1 MRSMAEFENQFILLF
16 LLLVPVLFFVYNKIL
31 TKKKKAAIK
40 FSNLS
45 YIKSAIGNKKKT
57 KRDSMLFYISI
68 TIIVLMIIGFADL
81 HIPLEQTKEGVNVVL
96 VIDVSGSMQ
105 ANDYPPNRLESA
117 KSSAEILVESLQLK
131 DNAGIVTFETGAT
144 TAAYL
149 SPYKDKVI
157 EKLRAISLR
166 DGRTAIGDGLSLGID
181 MATSVP
187 NKQKVVILLSDGVN
201 NAGVIT
207 PAEAIAF
214 AKTNDIQ
221 VYTIG
226 LGSEQRVIL
235 GYDFFGR
242 AQYAELDEATL
253 EAIAVNTGGKYFKSI
268 DSTTLQNIY
277 ENISKDIKRE
287 QEDTSIKDW
296 FFMVSLGLFCV
307 QVYMRYGRGM
317 IIQ

>member
-1 MRSMAEFENQFILLF
+1 MAGFENQIILL
-16 LLLVPVLFFVYNKIL
+16 LLLLIPVLFYLYNKVLI
-31 TKKKKAAIK
+31 KKKKAAIK

-45 YIKSAIGNKKKT
+45 YIKSALGDKKKT
-57 KRDSMLFYISI
+57 KRDSLLFYISI
-68 TIIVLMIIGFADL
+68 GIIVLMILGFADP

-96 VIDVSGSMQ
+96 VLDVSGSMQ
-105 ANDYPPNRLESA
+105 AEDYPPNRLESA
-117 KSSAEILVESLQLK
+117 KKSAEILLKSLQPK

-157 EKLRAISLR
+157 DKLRDIMPR
-166 DGRTAIGDGLSLGID
+166 EGKTAIGDGLSLGID

-207 PAEAIAF
+207 PGEAVAF
-214 AKTNDIQ
+214 AKSNDIQ

-226 LGSEQRVIL
+226 LGSENKVVL

-253 EAIAVNTGGKYFKSI
+253 NAIAENTGGKYFKSI
-268 DSTTLQNIY
+268 DFATLENIY
-277 ENISKDIKRE
+277 KNISQDIKRE

-296 FFMVSLGLFCV
+296 FFAASLGLFFI
-307 QVYMRYGRGM
+307 QIYMRYGKGR

>member
-1 MRSMAEFENQFILLF
+1 MAGFDNQFVLLF
-16 LLLVPVLFFVYNKIL
+16 LLLVPGLFYLYNKIL
-31 TKKKKAAIK
+31 AKKKKAAIR

-45 YIKSAIGNKKKT
+45 YIKSAMGSKKKT
-57 KRDSMLFYISI
+57 KRDSFLFYMSI
-68 TIIVLMIIGFADL
+68 AIITLMIIGFADP

-105 ANDYPPNRLESA
+105 AEDYPPNRLESA
-117 KSSAEILVESLQLK
+117 KRSAEILLDSLQPK

-157 EKLRAISLR
+157 EKLRDISPR
-166 DGRTAIGDGLSLGID
+166 DGKTAIGDGLSLGID

-187 NKQKVVILLSDGVN
+187 NKQKVVILLSDGVS

-207 PAEAIAF
+207 PREAIAF
-214 AKTNDIQ
+214 AKSNDIQ

-226 LGSEQRVIL
+226 LGSENKVIL

-242 AQYAELDEATL
+242 AQYAELDETTL
-253 EAIAVNTGGKYFKSI
+253 KAIAENTGGKYFKSI
-268 DSTTLQNIY
+268 DSETLENIY
-277 ENISKDIKRE
+277 KNISKDIKRE

-296 FFMVSLGLFCV
+296 FFMASLGLFLV
-307 QVYMRYGRGM
+307 QIYMRYGKGR

>member
-1 MRSMAEFENQFILLF
+1 
-16 LLLVPVLFFVYNKIL
+16 
-31 TKKKKAAIK
+31 
-40 FSNLS
+40 
-45 YIKSAIGNKKKT
+45 
-57 KRDSMLFYISI
+57 
-68 TIIVLMIIGFADL
+68 MIIGFADP

-105 ANDYPPNRLESA
+105 AEDYPPNRLESA
-117 KSSAEILVESLQLK
+117 KRSAEILLDSLQPK

-157 EKLRAISLR
+157 EKLRDISPR
-166 DGRTAIGDGLSLGID
+166 DGKTAIGDGLSLGID

-187 NKQKVVILLSDGVN
+187 NKQKVVILLSDGVS

-207 PAEAIAF
+207 PREAIAF
-214 AKTNDIQ
+214 AKSNDIQ

-226 LGSEQRVIL
+226 LGSENKVIL

-242 AQYAELDEATL
+242 AQYAELDETTL
-253 EAIAVNTGGKYFKSI
+253 KAIAENTGGKYFKSI
-268 DSTTLQNIY
+268 DSETLENIY
-277 ENISKDIKRE
+277 KNISKDIKRE

-296 FFMVSLGLFCV
+296 FFMASLGLFLV
-307 QVYMRYGRGM
+307 QIYMRYGKGR

>member
-1 MRSMAEFENQFILLF
+1 MAGFDNQFVLFF
-16 LLLVPVLFFVYNKIL
+16 LLLVPGLFYLYNKIL
-31 TKKKKAAIK
+31 AKKKKAAIR

-45 YIKSAIGNKKKT
+45 YIKSAMGSKKKT
-57 KRDSMLFYISI
+57 KRDSFLFYMSI
-68 TIIVLMIIGFADL
+68 AIITLMIIGFADP

-105 ANDYPPNRLESA
+105 AEDYPPNRLESA
-117 KSSAEILVESLQLK
+117 KRSAEILLDSLQPK

-157 EKLRAISLR
+157 EKLRDILPR
-166 DGRTAIGDGLSLGID
+166 DGKTAIGDGLSLGID

-187 NKQKVVILLSDGVN
+187 NKQKVVILLSDGVS

-207 PAEAIAF
+207 PREAIAF
-214 AKTNDIQ
+214 AKSNDIQ

-226 LGSEQRVIL
+226 LGSENKVIL

-242 AQYAELDEATL
+242 AQYAELDETTL
-253 EAIAVNTGGKYFKSI
+253 KAIAENTGGKYFKSI
-268 DSTTLQNIY
+268 DSETLENIY
-277 ENISKDIKRE
+277 KNISKDIKRE

-296 FFMVSLGLFCV
+296 FFMASLGLFLV
-307 QVYMRYGRGM
+307 QIYMRYGKGR